1 MSTKI
6 SILHAF
12 RLWRK
17 KLKKVVLQKLQ
28 KAEYEGMVCDKGLEK
43 LDDFLLDCGYI
54 SQEEREVIMEFV
66 NSDEFYKKME
76 NY

>member
-1 MSTKI
+1 
-6 SILHAF
+6 
-12 RLWRK
+12 
-17 KLKKVVLQKLQ
+17 
-28 KAEYEGMVCDKGLEK
+28 MVCDKGLEK